1 MKKIFIILL
10 AAVQVAQGQTI
21 ESIMSAPFPTEL
33 TASGNGKTLAWVFN
47 DQGSRNIWIAAS
59 PEFKARKWTNYEG
72 DNGVEINA
80 LRLSE
85 DGSKLVFVRG
95 NTTNGRGEPANPAMV
110 FPAPDRTLWVM
121 EIQSGMLRQIGKGYY
136 PKISPDG
143 KTLAYLYQGNIWTAS
158 LSDTSKKPSILVQV
172 RGGLSH
178 PRWSPDGNMIAFVT
192 NRGDHS
198 FIGLYDIAK
207 KETRYVETGIDHDVF
222 PAWSPDGKS
231 IAYIRIP
238 HIHNRLPFTPL
249 RSSNPWSIRVHDL
262 AGGRTREVW
271 KADTGRGSVFTD
283 DIPVADNLLWWG
295 AGNRIIFPWEKD
307 GWQHL
312 YSVDAAGGKTTL
324 LTPGDGEVENVTLSG
339 DGKEIYYTAN
349 TGDIDRRHIWK
360 VSPDGSRRE
369 QVTKSTSIEW
379 SPVLTDG
386 GLALLY
392 STATRPARPALWK
405 DGKANDLAPESF
417 PASYPAT
424 LVTPQAILVKAT
436 DGMKAPAQLFL
447 PPGYAPG
454 KKYPAAIFL
463 HGGSR
468 RQMLLGFH
476 YSSYYANAYAMNQYL
491 ASRGFIVLS
500 LNYRSGIG
508 YGLEF
513 REALDYGA
521 TGASEVRDLIGAGQY
536 LKNRADVDGSK
547 IALWGG
553 SYGGYL
559 TAHGLSQTPD
569 LFACGVDIHGVH
581 NWNDEIPTFA
591 PWYDPAKHPDFARKA
606 FESSP
611 EYHVKNWKKPVL
623 MIHGDDDRNVPF
635 NETVRFAEIL
645 RKQGIP
651 MEELVLPDEVHGF
664 LLHRSWVKVYTATAA
679 FIERTMGLR

>member
-95 NTTNGRGEPANPAMV
+95 NTTNGRGEPANPAML

-312 YSVDAAGGKTTL
+312 YSVDACPAM
-324 LTPGDGEVENVTLSG
+324 E
-339 DGKEIYYTAN
+339 
-349 TGDIDRRHIWK
+349 R
-360 VSPDGSRRE
+360 
-369 QVTKSTSIEW
+369 KSTI
-379 SPVLTDG
+379 PPI
-386 GLALLY
+386 
-392 STATRPARPALWK
+392 R
-405 DGKANDLAPESF
+405 
-417 PASYPAT
+417 
-424 LVTPQAILVKAT
+424 AILTA
-436 DGMKAPAQLFL
+436 GIS
-447 PPGYAPG
+447 G
-454 KKYPAAIFL
+454 KY
-463 HGGSR
+463 R
-468 RQMLLGFH
+468 RT
-476 YSSYYANAYAMNQYL
+476 
-491 ASRGFIVLS
+491 V
-500 LNYRSGIG
+500 
-508 YGLEF
+508 
-513 REALDYGA
+513 
-521 TGASEVRDLIGAGQY
+521 AG
-536 LKNRADVDGSK
+536 VSK
-547 IALWGG
+547 
-553 SYGGYL
+553 
-559 TAHGLSQTPD
+559 
-569 LFACGVDIHGVH
+569 
-581 NWNDEIPTFA
+581 
-591 PWYDPAKHPDFARKA
+591 
-606 FESSP
+606 
-611 EYHVKNWKKPVL
+611 
-623 MIHGDDDRNVPF
+623 
-635 NETVRFAEIL
+635 
-645 RKQGIP
+645 
-651 MEELVLPDEVHGF
+651 
-664 LLHRSWVKVYTATAA
+664 
-679 FIERTMGLR
+679 